1 MTMNAP
7 RITSRDFKTPPRA
20 TRPDLR
26 PWRGFAAGLVIGL
39 LIATV
44 VYLKEHHTAGA
55 PVPDTD
61 APVAPKAAASKSQQ
75 ASEAGEPAADYTF
88 YDMLPKFEVVIP
100 ERDREVQRNQPA
112 APIEQAGAYVLQ
124 AGSYRNAEDA
134 ERKRSQLLKQGIDAA
149 VQRVAVDADVWHRLR
164 IGPLRDLPQLNRLR
178 EQLRRANIDALVI
191 RVDN

>member
-1 MTMNAP
+1 MNAP

-55 PVPDTD
+55 PVPDTDTD

>member
-1 MTMNAP
+1 MNAP

-39 LIATV
+39 LIAAV
-44 VYLKEHHTAGA
+44 VYLKEHGKAGA
-55 PVPDTD
+55 PARDIDTP
-61 APVAPKAAASKSQQ
+61 AAPKPAASKSQQ
-75 ASEAGEPAADYTF
+75 ASEPGEPAPDYTF

-112 APIEQAGAYVLQ
+112 APIEQPGAYVLQ

>member
-1 MTMNAP
+1 MNAP

-61 APVAPKAAASKSQQ
+61 APVAPKAAAHKLQPG
-75 ASEAGEPAADYTF
+75 SEPGEPAPDYTF

-100 ERDREVQRNQPA
+100 ERDRDVHRDQPA
-112 APIEQAGAYVLQ
+112 APIEQAG
-124 AGSYRNAEDA
+124 
-134 ERKRSQLLKQGIDAA
+134 
-149 VQRVAVDADVWHRLR
+149 AVDADVWHRLR

-178 EQLRRANIDALVI
+178 EQLRRANIDTLVI

>member
-26 PWRGFAAGLVIGL
+26 PWRGFAVGLLIGL
-39 LIATV
+39 LIAAV

-55 PVPDTD
+55 PAPDTP
-61 APVAPKAAASKSQQ
+61 AAPKAAARKSQLV
-75 ASEAGEPAADYTF
+75 SEPGEPAPDYTF

-100 ERDREVQRNQPA
+100 ERDRDVHRNQPA
-112 APIEQAGAYVLQ
+112 APIEQPGAYVLQ

-164 IGPLRDLPQLNRLR
+164 IGPLRDLSQLNRLR